1 MMLVLVIGLP
11 GTGKTTYCREHLG
24 DGLAYD
30 LDAIASA
37 FRLRAPHEET
47 HEVSRR
53 MANDMLW
60 GFIGEANKRASL
72 VFIIRTAPTVDE
84 LEDIAPDRVVFCKT
98 QRKAVPIERENKMR
112 ERIGVALDWCEIQ
125 NIPIEVI

>member
-60 GFIGEANKRASL
+60 GFISEANKRAAL
-72 VFIIRTAPTVDE
+72 VYIIRTAPTVDE
-84 LEDIAPDRVVFCKT
+84 LEDIEPDRVVFCKT
-98 QRKAVPIERENKMR
+98 QRMAVHVEREEKLR
-112 ERIGVALDWCEIQ
+112 ERIGEALDWCELHG
-125 NIPIEVI
+125 IPIEMI